1 MSNRRD
7 GLDDRV
13 TLLEAMLAIAFSDGR
28 FGDEEQRRMEE
39 LMHFLRMGGKARTHI
54 EELMARGEPPA
65 MPAREEL
72 PAYDTRLYIFQQ
84 ALMMAFEDGIIED
97 DERRH
102 LDQLAELF
110 ELKPEHVQRGWQRAE
125 EMSQR

>member
-1 MSNRRD
+1 M
-7 GLDDRV
+7 